1 MKVTHTPKMKIT
13 HLLHTVAY
21 GGVETVLIN
30 WLVHAPKSELDIQ
43 LVVFENPQNTE
54 NAFIEQAEAAGL
66 SVKKIPWSRSKPI
79 FKSARALDR
88 LIIEHN
94 TQILHTHNA
103 YAEMVG
109 LISGKRLGLKLVS
122 TIYVWAGKDFGVKRY
137 LLQKLGASIIKRF
150 DLLTVQ
156 CEKARNESANWG
168 FDKDNVIVLPSG
180 YLLPPLSK
188 ISTEE
193 IRTIRERFTND
204 ANTVIVCNVARL
216 YPEKGQARMLKI
228 WRRIVDQCPNTV
240 LWIFGVGPLQDELE
254 QLARKLELDDSVVFK
269 GFASNLMDELELC
282 DVQLHTSF
290 NEGVPIAICAG
301 MATGLPIVSTAVGGI
316 PEVIKDRVTGIL
328 VDVKDEYAIE
338 EKTIELIRN
347 PSLRKSLGDGAK
359 SFIENE
365 YSMGAAVTTLVNTY
379 QNLLR

>member
-1 MKVTHTPKMKIT
+1 MPITLPPPIKVT

-30 WLVHAPKSELDIQ
+30 WLVHAPTTDIDIQ
-43 LVVFENPQNTE
+43 LVVFENPENTE
-54 NAFIEQAEAAGL
+54 DAFITEAEKAGL
-66 SVKKIPWSRSKPI
+66 SVKKIPWSRSKPV

-88 LIIEHN
+88 LLKEHG

-109 LISGKRLGLKLVS
+109 LIAGKRQKLKLVS

-137 LLQKLGASIIKRF
+137 LLQKLGAAIIKRF

-156 CEKARNESANWG
+156 CEKARDESTTWG
-168 FDKDNVIVLPSG
+168 FDKNKVVVLPSG
-180 YLLPPLSK
+180 YLLPPPS
-188 ISTEE
+188 E
-193 IRTIRERFTND
+193 ITPEQKKSIRLQLTND
-204 ANTVIVCNVARL
+204 ADTIIVCNVARL
-216 YPEKGQARMLKI
+216 YPEKGQARMLQI
-228 WRRIVDQCPNTV
+228 WRRIVNQCPNAV
-240 LWIFGVGPLQDELE
+240 LWIYGVGPLQNELE
-254 QLARKLELDDSVVFK
+254 ELTRELSLNDSVVFK

-316 PEVIKDRVTGIL
+316 PEVIKDQVTGLL
-328 VDVKDEYAIE
+328 VDVADEQAIE
-338 EKTIELIRN
+338 DKTIELIVRQ
-347 PSLRKSLGDGAK
+347 RCEV
-359 SFIENE
+359 IH
-365 YSMGAAVTTLVNTY
+365 
-379 QNLLR
+379 